1 MTGQLEEEKMQVYV
15 RLGIRLLYKGAKS
28 RMEGARARNL
38 LKSMSVKQGNKFNDP
53 ASVAEIPAFIEF
65 HNLDVNEMRDPI
77 GSFKTFNEFFYRK
90 LKEDARPVEKPEDP
104 ARIVSAADC
113 RFMAFE
119 NVSEATKVWIK
130 GREFSV
136 AKLLGERY
144 KDEIADYNGGALVI
158 FRLAPQVSPH
168 SPGMSR
174 AVVHLDCRAGQDYH
188 RFHVP
193 VGGKVGPITHIDGEY
208 YTVNVSR
215 STTSFLFPFLT

>member
-1 MTGQLEEEKMQVYV
+1 MQVYV

-53 ASVAEIPAFIEF
+53 ASVAVIPSFIEF
-65 HNLDVNEMRDPI
+65 HNLNVNEMREPI

-90 LKEDARPVEKPEDP
+90 LREDARPVEKPEDP
-104 ARIVSAADC
+104 GRIVSAADC

-136 AKLLGERY
+136 AKLVGERY

-168 SPGMSR
+168 SSGM
-174 AVVHLDCRAGQDYH
+174 
-188 RFHVP
+188 
-193 VGGKVGPITHIDGEY
+193 
-208 YTVNVSR
+208 
-215 STTSFLFPFLT
+215 